1 MLNFK
6 KLYHEHCDMV
16 YNLALNYV
24 QQVEDA
30 EEITQ
35 NVFFKIYHK
44 QDFFD
49 ERSALKIE
57 GGYFTSY
64 K

>member
-1 MLNFK
+1 MCN
-6 KLYHEHCDMV
+6 KLKMR
-16 YNLALNYV
+16 
-24 QQVEDA
+24 

>member
-1 MLNFK
+1 MMLSFE
-6 KLYHEHCDMV
+6 KLYNKHCDML

-35 NVFFKIYHK
+35 
-44 QDFFD
+44 DFF
-49 ERSALKIE
+49 
-57 GGYFTSY
+57 
-64 K
+64 